1 MEIIWI
7 ATGLLAVFAFL
18 FMKERIKGHS
28 IKDVILKVCCSACL
42 LTVAA
47 MAMSINRTSYGII
60 LFLGVLM
67 GCTGDLF
74 LGLSHLN
81 KEHKRKNLLTG
92 IIDFGLGH
100 VMFCVAVILA
110 YIDSVHMLHILIPF
124 MVAVVLAVSICT
136 LRRKLGLHFGR
147 YLPAVMIYLFLLSF
161 SVFLAISLNIAVA
174 WSSLQMKIFGLGMI
188 FFIISDSI
196 ISRMYFGK
204 IGNSPKA
211 VISNHVTYY
220 LAEWLIA
227 FSILFM

>member
-1 MEIIWI
+1 MVIIWI
-7 ATGLLAVFAFL
+7 ATGLLAVFATL

-28 IKDVILKVCCSACL
+28 IKDVILKVCCSGCL
-42 LTVAA
+42 LTVGG
-47 MAMSINRTSYGII
+47 MAMSINRASCGTI

-67 GCTGDLF
+67 GCAGDLF

-81 KEHKRKNLLTG
+81 KENKRRNMLNG

-100 VMFCVAVILA
+100 VLFCVAVILA
-110 YIDSVHMLHILIPF
+110 YIESVDLLHILIPF
-124 MVAVVLAVSICT
+124 MVAVVLAVTLCA

-161 SVFLAISLNIAVA
+161 SVFLSLSLNIAVA
-174 WSSLQMKIFGLGMI
+174 WSSLQLKIFGLGML

-204 IGNSPKA
+204 TGNSPRA